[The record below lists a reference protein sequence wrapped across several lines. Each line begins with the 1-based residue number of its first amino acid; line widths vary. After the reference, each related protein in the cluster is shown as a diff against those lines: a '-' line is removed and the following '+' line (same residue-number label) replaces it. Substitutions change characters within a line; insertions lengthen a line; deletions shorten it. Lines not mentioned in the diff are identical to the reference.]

1 MRKILILSF
10 LISAVVSL
18 SGLSNLF
25 AADFEPG
32 IGLVVPLGA
41 SISRKSQTHN
51 ADADKNDGTLS
62 GKSAFEFGAG
72 ILPGFYM
79 GFDDYMGFSIA
90 LDLGY
95 KREVFSYN
103 ENKLGVGQYEK
114 VGTSYYFDTINIG
127 LLPKFNIARF
137 YIGIGGGIKLIV
149 SGSEKTKNYDK
160 NKNQFVDSETKYNFD
175 SVKNKFKNPYIPYIK
190 ATLDYLFLFTDE
202 LALGIGLYAGYDF
215 GPHIK
220 DSRFSKNILSAFDI
234 GGQISFYFVND

>member
-1 MRKILILSF
+1 MRKILIVSF

-18 SGLSNLF
+18 NGLSNLF

-41 SISRKSQTHN
+41 SISQKSQTHN

-62 GKSAFEFGAG
+62 SKSAFEFGVG

-103 ENKLGVGQYEK
+103 ENKLGGGQYEK

-149 SGSEKTKNYDK
+149 SGSEKTKNYDE

-175 SVKNKFKNPYIPYIK
+175 SAKNKFKNPYIPYIK
-190 ATLDYLFLFTDE
+190 ATFDYLFFFDDE
-202 LALGIGLYAGYDF
+202 IALGIGLYAGYDF
-215 GPHIK
+215 GPQIK
-220 DSRFSKNILSAFDI
+220 DDRFSKNNLGAFDI

>member
-1 MRKILILSF
+1 MRKILIVSF

-18 SGLSNLF
+18 NGLSNLF

-41 SISRKSQTHN
+41 SISTKSQTHN
-51 ADADKNDGTLS
+51 VDADKNDGVLS
-62 GKSAFEFGAG
+62 GKSGFEFGVG
-72 ILPGFYM
+72 ITPGFYKR
-79 GFDDYMGFSIA
+79 FNDYIGFSIA

-103 ENKLGVGQYEK
+103 ENKLGGYQYEK
-114 VGTSYYFDTINIG
+114 IGTSYYFDTINIG

-149 SGSEKTKNYDK
+149 SGNEKTKNYNE
-160 NKNQFVDSETKYNFD
+160 NKSQFVDSETKYNFN

-190 ATLDYLFLFTDE
+190 ATFDYLFFFDDE
-202 LALGIGLYAGYDF
+202 IAFGIGLYAGYDF
-215 GPHIK
+215 GPQIK
-220 DSRFSKNILSAFDI
+220 DDRFSKNNLGAFDI

>member
-1 MRKILILSF
+1 MKKILIVSF

-18 SGLSNLF
+18 NGLSNLF

-41 SISRKSQTHN
+41 SISQKSQTHN
-51 ADADKNDGTLS
+51 ADADKNDGVLS
-62 GKSAFEFGAG
+62 GKSAFEFGVG

-103 ENKLGVGQYEK
+103 ENKLGGGQYEK
-114 VGTSYYFDTINIG
+114 IGTTYYFDTINIG

-149 SGSEKTKNYDK
+149 SGNEKTKNYNE
-160 NKNQFVDSETKYNFD
+160 NKSQFVDSETKYNFN

-190 ATLDYLFLFTDE
+190 ATFDYLFFFDDE
-202 LALGIGLYAGYDF
+202 IAFGIGLYAGYDF
-215 GPHIK
+215 GPQIK
-220 DSRFSKNILSAFDI
+220 DDRFSKNNLGAFDI

>member
-1 MRKILILSF
+1 MKKILIVSF

-18 SGLSNLF
+18 NGLSNLF

-41 SISRKSQTHN
+41 SISQKSQTHN

-62 GKSAFEFGAG
+62 GKSAFEFGVG

-103 ENKLGVGQYEK
+103 ENKLGGGQYEK
-114 VGTSYYFDTINIG
+114 IGTSYYFDTINIG

-149 SGSEKTKNYDK
+149 SGNEKTKNYNE
-160 NKNQFVDSETKYNFD
+160 NKSQFVDSETKYNFN
-175 SVKNKFKNPYIPYIK
+175 SVKNKFKNPYIPYMK
-190 ATLDYLFLFTDE
+190 SLLE
-202 LALGIGLYAGYDF
+202 
-215 GPHIK
+215 
-220 DSRFSKNILSAFDI
+220 
-234 GGQISFYFVND
+234 

>member
-1 MRKILILSF
+1 MRKILIVSF

-41 SISRKSQTHN
+41 SISTKSQTHN
-51 ADADKNDGTLS
+51 VYADKNDGVLS
-62 GKSAFEFGAG
+62 SKSAFEFGVG
-72 ILPGFYM
+72 ILPGFYK
-79 GFDDYMGFSIA
+79 GFDDYMGFSIS

-103 ENKLGVGQYEK
+103 ENKLGGGRYEK
-114 VGTSYYFDTINIG
+114 FGTSYYFDTINIG

-149 SGSEKTKNYDK
+149 SGSEKTKNYDN

-175 SVKNKFKNPYIPYIK
+175 SVKSKFKNPYIPYIK
-190 ATLDYLFLFTDE
+190 ATLDYLFFLDDE
-202 LALGIGLYAGYDF
+202 IALGIGLYAGYDF
-215 GPHIK
+215 GPQIK
-220 DSRFSKNILSAFDI
+220 DDRFSKNNLGAFDI

>member
-1 MRKILILSF
+1 MRKILIVSF

-18 SGLSNLF
+18 NGLSNLF

-41 SISRKSQTHN
+41 SISQKSQTHN
-51 ADADKNDGTLS
+51 ADADKNNGTLS

-103 ENKLGVGQYEK
+103 ENKLGGGQYEK

-149 SGSEKTKNYDK
+149 SGSEKTKNYDE

-190 ATLDYLFLFTDE
+190 ATFDYLFFFDDE
-202 LALGIGLYAGYDF
+202 IALGIGLYAGYDF
-215 GPHIK
+215 GPQIK
-220 DSRFSKNILSAFDI
+220 DDRFSKNNLGAFDI

>member
-1 MRKILILSF
+1 MRKILIVSF

-18 SGLSNLF
+18 NGLSNLF

-41 SISRKSQTHN
+41 SISTKSQTHN
-51 ADADKNDGTLS
+51 VDADKNDGVLS
-62 GKSAFEFGAG
+62 GKSGFEFGVG
-72 ILPGFYM
+72 ITPGFYK
-79 GFDDYMGFSIA
+79 GFNDYIGFSIA

-103 ENKLGVGQYEK
+103 ENKLGGYQYEK
-114 VGTSYYFDTINIG
+114 IGTSYYFDTINIG

-149 SGSEKTKNYDK
+149 SGNEKTKNYNE
-160 NKNQFVDSETKYNFD
+160 NKSQFVDSETKYNFN

-190 ATLDYLFLFTDE
+190 ATFDYLFFFDDE
-202 LALGIGLYAGYDF
+202 IAFGIGLYAGYDF
-215 GPHIK
+215 GPQIK
-220 DSRFSKNILSAFDI
+220 DDRFSKNNLGAFDI

>member
-1 MRKILILSF
+1 MRKILIVSF

-41 SISRKSQTHN
+41 SISQKSQTHN

-103 ENKLGVGQYEK
+103 ENKLGGGQYEK
-114 VGTSYYFDTINIG
+114 IGTSYYFDTINIG

-149 SGSEKTKNYDK
+149 SGSEKTKNYDE

-190 ATLDYLFLFTDE
+190 ATFDYLFFFDDE
-202 LALGIGLYAGYDF
+202 IALGIGLYAGYDF
-215 GPHIK
+215 GPQIK
-220 DSRFSKNILSAFDI
+220 DDRFSKNNLGAFDI

>member
-1 MRKILILSF
+1 MRKILIVSF
-10 LISAVVSL
+10 LISAVVYL
-18 SGLSNLF
+18 NGLSNLF

-41 SISRKSQTHN
+41 SISQKSQTHN

-62 GKSAFEFGAG
+62 GKSAFEFGVG

-103 ENKLGVGQYEK
+103 ENKLGGGQYEK

-149 SGSEKTKNYDK
+149 SGSEKTKNYDE

-190 ATLDYLFLFTDE
+190 ATFDYLFFFDDE
-202 LALGIGLYAGYDF
+202 IALGIGLYAGYDF
-215 GPHIK
+215 GPQIK
-220 DSRFSKNILSAFDI
+220 DDRFSKNNLGAFDI

>member
-1 MRKILILSF
+1 MRKILIVSF

-41 SISRKSQTHN
+41 SISQKSQTHN
-51 ADADKNDGTLS
+51 VKNDGTLS

-103 ENKLGVGQYEK
+103 ENKLGGGQYEK
-114 VGTSYYFDTINIG
+114 FGTSYYFDTINIG

-149 SGSEKTKNYDK
+149 SGNEKTKNYDE
-160 NKNQFVDSETKYNFD
+160 NKSQFVDSETKYNFD
-175 SVKNKFKNPYIPYIK
+175 SVKSKFKNPYIPYIK
-190 ATLDYLFLFTDE
+190 ATFDYLFFFDDE
-202 LALGIGLYAGYDF
+202 IALGIGLYAGYDF
-215 GPHIK
+215 GPQIK
-220 DSRFSKNILSAFDI
+220 DDRFSKNNLGAFDI

>member
-1 MRKILILSF
+1 MKKILIVSF

-18 SGLSNLF
+18 NGLSNLF

-41 SISRKSQTHN
+41 SISTKSQTHN
-51 ADADKNDGTLS
+51 ADANKNDGVLS
-62 GKSAFEFGAG
+62 SKSAFEFGVG
-72 ILPGFYM
+72 ILPGFYK
-79 GFDDYMGFSIA
+79 GFDDYMGFSIS

-103 ENKLGVGQYEK
+103 ENKLGGGRYEK
-114 VGTSYYFDTINIG
+114 FGTSYYFDTINIG

-149 SGSEKTKNYDK
+149 SGSEKTKNYDN
-160 NKNQFVDSETKYNFD
+160 NKNQLVDSEAKYNFD

-190 ATLDYLFLFTDE
+190 ATFDYLFFFDDE
-202 LALGIGLYAGYDF
+202 IAFGIGLYAGYDF
-215 GPHIK
+215 GPQIK
-220 DSRFSKNILSAFDI
+220 DDRFSKNNLGAFDI

>member
-1 MRKILILSF
+1 MRKILIVSF

-41 SISRKSQTHN
+41 SISTKSQTHN

-62 GKSAFEFGAG
+62 GKSAFEFGVG
-72 ILPGFYM
+72 ILPGFYK

-103 ENKLGVGQYEK
+103 ENKLGGGQYEK

-127 LLPKFNIARF
+127 LLPKFNIARL

-149 SGSEKTKNYDK
+149 SGSEKTKNYDN

-190 ATLDYLFLFTDE
+190 ATFDYLFFFDDE
-202 LALGIGLYAGYDF
+202 IALGIGLYAGYDF
-215 GPHIK
+215 GPQIK
-220 DSRFSKNILSAFDI
+220 DDRFSKNNLGAFDI

>member
-1 MRKILILSF
+1 MRKILIVSF

-18 SGLSNLF
+18 NGLSNLF

-41 SISRKSQTHN
+41 SISQKSQTHN

-62 GKSAFEFGAG
+62 GKSAFEFGVG

-103 ENKLGVGQYEK
+103 ENKLGGGQYEK

-149 SGSEKTKNYDK
+149 SGSEKTKNYDE

-175 SVKNKFKNPYIPYIK
+175 SVKSKFKNPYIPYIK
-190 ATLDYLFLFTDE
+190 VTFDYLFFFDDE
-202 LALGIGLYAGYDF
+202 IALGIGLYAGYDF
-215 GPHIK
+215 GPQIK
-220 DSRFSKNILSAFDI
+220 DDRFSKNNLGAFDI

>member
-1 MRKILILSF
+1 MKKILIVSF

-18 SGLSNLF
+18 NGLSNLF

-41 SISRKSQTHN
+41 SISTKSQTHN
-51 ADADKNDGTLS
+51 ADANKNDGVLS
-62 GKSAFEFGAG
+62 SKSAFEFGVG
-72 ILPGFYM
+72 ILPGFYK
-79 GFDDYMGFSIA
+79 GFDDYMGFSIS

-103 ENKLGVGQYEK
+103 ENKLGGGRYEK
-114 VGTSYYFDTINIG
+114 FGTSYYFDTINIG

-149 SGSEKTKNYDK
+149 SGNEKTKNYNE
-160 NKNQFVDSETKYNFD
+160 NKSQFVDSETKYNFN

-190 ATLDYLFLFTDE
+190 ATFDYLFFFDDE
-202 LALGIGLYAGYDF
+202 IAFGIGLYAGYDF
-215 GPHIK
+215 GPQIK
-220 DSRFSKNILSAFDI
+220 DDRFSKNNLGAFDI

>member
-1 MRKILILSF
+1 MRKILIVSF

-18 SGLSNLF
+18 NGLSNLF

-41 SISRKSQTHN
+41 SISQKSQTHN

-62 GKSAFEFGAG
+62 GKSAFEFGVG
-72 ILPGFYM
+72 ILPGF
-79 GFDDYMGFSIA
+79 YMGFSIA

-103 ENKLGVGQYEK
+103 ENKLGGGQYEK
-114 VGTSYYFDTINIG
+114 IGTSYYFDTINIG

-149 SGSEKTKNYDK
+149 SGSEKTKNYDE

-190 ATLDYLFLFTDE
+190 ATFDYLFFFDDE
-202 LALGIGLYAGYDF
+202 IALGIGLYAGYDF
-215 GPHIK
+215 GPQIK
-220 DSRFSKNILSAFDI
+220 DDRFSKNNLGAFDI

>member
-1 MRKILILSF
+1 MRKILIVSF

-72 ILPGFYM
+72 ILPGFYK

-103 ENKLGVGQYEK
+103 ENKLGGGQYEK

-149 SGSEKTKNYDK
+149 SGSEKTKNYDE

-190 ATLDYLFLFTDE
+190 ATFDYLFFFDDE
-202 LALGIGLYAGYDF
+202 IALGIGLYAGYDF
-215 GPHIK
+215 GPQIK
-220 DSRFSKNILSAFDI
+220 DDRFSKNNLGAFDI

>member
-1 MRKILILSF
+1 MRKILIVSF

-18 SGLSNLF
+18 NGLSNLF

-41 SISRKSQTHN
+41 SISTKSQTHN
-51 ADADKNDGTLS
+51 VDADKNDGVLS
-62 GKSAFEFGAG
+62 GKSGFEFGVG
-72 ILPGFYM
+72 ITPGFYK
-79 GFDDYMGFSIA
+79 GFNDYIGFSIA

-103 ENKLGVGQYEK
+103 ENKLGGYQYEK
-114 VGTSYYFDTINIG
+114 IGTSYYFDTINIG

-149 SGSEKTKNYDK
+149 SGSEKTKNYNE
-160 NKNQFVDSETKYNFD
+160 NKSQFVDSETKYNFN

-190 ATLDYLFLFTDE
+190 ATFDYLFFFDDE
-202 LALGIGLYAGYDF
+202 IAFGIGLYAGYDF
-215 GPHIK
+215 GPQIK
-220 DSRFSKNILSAFDI
+220 DDRFSKNNLGAFDI

>member
-1 MRKILILSF
+1 MRKILIVSF

-41 SISRKSQTHN
+41 SISTKSQTHN
-51 ADADKNDGTLS
+51 ADADKNDGVLS
-62 GKSAFEFGAG
+62 SKSAFEFGVG
-72 ILPGFYM
+72 ILPGFYK

-103 ENKLGVGQYEK
+103 ENKLGGGQYEK

-149 SGSEKTKNYDK
+149 SGSEKTKNYDN

-175 SVKNKFKNPYIPYIK
+175 SVKSKFKNPYIPYIK
-190 ATLDYLFLFTDE
+190 ATLDYLFFFDDE
-202 LALGIGLYAGYDF
+202 IALGIGLYAGYDF
-215 GPHIK
+215 GPQIK
-220 DSRFSKNILSAFDI
+220 DDRFSKNNLGAFDI

>member
-1 MRKILILSF
+1 MRKILIVSF

-41 SISRKSQTHN
+41 SISTKSQTHN
-51 ADADKNDGTLS
+51 ADANKNDGVLS
-62 GKSAFEFGAG
+62 SKSAFEFGVG
-72 ILPGFYM
+72 ILPGFYK
-79 GFDDYMGFSIA
+79 GFDDYMGFSIS

-103 ENKLGVGQYEK
+103 ENKLGGGRYEK
-114 VGTSYYFDTINIG
+114 FGTSYYFDTINIG

-149 SGSEKTKNYDK
+149 SGNEKTKNYNE
-160 NKNQFVDSETKYNFD
+160 NKSQFVDSETKYNFN

-190 ATLDYLFLFTDE
+190 ATFDYLFFFDDE
-202 LALGIGLYAGYDF
+202 IAFGIGLYAGYDF
-215 GPHIK
+215 GPQIK
-220 DSRFSKNILSAFDI
+220 DDRFSKNNLGAFDI

>member
-1 MRKILILSF
+1 MRKILIVSF

-18 SGLSNLF
+18 NGLSNLF

-41 SISRKSQTHN
+41 SISQKSQTHN

-62 GKSAFEFGAG
+62 GKSGFEFGVG
-72 ILPGFYM
+72 ILPGFYK

-103 ENKLGVGQYEK
+103 ENKLGGGQYEK

-149 SGSEKTKNYDK
+149 SGSEKTKNYDN

-175 SVKNKFKNPYIPYIK
+175 PVKSKFKNPYIPYIK
-190 ATLDYLFLFTDE
+190 ATFDYLFFFDDE
-202 LALGIGLYAGYDF
+202 IALGIGLYAGYDF
-215 GPHIK
+215 GPQIK
-220 DSRFSKNILSAFDI
+220 DDRFSKNNLGAFDI

>member
-1 MRKILILSF
+1 MKKLLIVSF

-18 SGLSNLF
+18 NGLSNLF

-41 SISRKSQTHN
+41 SISQKSQTHN
-51 ADADKNDGTLS
+51 ADADKNGGTLS
-62 GKSAFEFGAG
+62 GKSAFEFGVG
-72 ILPGFYM
+72 ILPGFYK
-79 GFDDYMGFSIA
+79 GFDDYMGFSIS

-103 ENKLGVGQYEK
+103 ENKLGGGRYEK
-114 VGTSYYFDTINIG
+114 FGTSYYFDTINIG

-149 SGSEKTKNYDK
+149 SGSEKTKNYDN
-160 NKNQFVDSETKYNFD
+160 NKNQLVDSEAKYNFD

-190 ATLDYLFLFTDE
+190 ATLDYLFFLDDE
-202 LALGIGLYAGYDF
+202 IALGIGLYAGYDF
-215 GPHIK
+215 GPQIK
-220 DSRFSKNILSAFDI
+220 DDRFSKNNLGAFDI